1 MNKKAVLFLIHIP
14 VWIVVL
20 SVVLLMHSDVKFL
33 NSRTFAM
40 MQSLNLSF
48 FLLLGFY
55 MFYLY
60 LVPKYLEN
68 GNVRTFAL
76 LSALFVIIVMPGIIV
91 LIGKLSLL
99 LAGFKN
105 SGLSFSEP
113 KTIINAWMGGSLVAL
128 VCGGL
133 GTFYRFG
140 IDWFKNIEMKKD
152 LENKNLQSELKT
164 LKSKLNPHLLFN
176 TLNNIDTLIQTSPEQ
191 ASVALSKLS
200 DLLRYVVYDTDKEQ
214 ISIQKEIENL
224 QKYIDLE
231 KIRLVN
237 PDSVEFTTNVTS
249 ETTIP
254 PMIFFP
260 FVENGFKHSNLNNPN
275 HGLII
280 SISADKRKILF
291 NCKNTI
297 NDKMQK
303 NSDSG
308 MGLSLAKKRLDLL
321 YPGTHK
327 LTLGPVGNEFHV
339 TLQIDFE

>member
-1 MNKKAVLFLIHIP
+1 MNKKAVLFLIHLP

-20 SVVLLMHSDVKFL
+20 SIVLLIYSDVTYL
-33 NSRTFAM
+33 NSMTFALI
-40 MQSLNLSF
+40 QSLNIA
-48 FLLLGFY
+48 FLLLSGFY
-55 MFYLY
+55 VFYLY

-68 GNVRTFAL
+68 GNFRTFAL
-76 LSALFVIIVMPGIIV
+76 LSALFVLIVMPGIII
-91 LIGKLSLL
+91 LLNKLSFP

-105 SGLSFSEP
+105 SGPSFSEP
-113 KTIINAWMGGSLVAL
+113 KTIIYAWMGGSLVAL

-140 IDWFKNIEMKKD
+140 IDWFKNLEMKKD

-200 DLLRYVVYDTDKEQ
+200 DLLRYVVYDAEKEMV
-214 ISIQKEIENL
+214 SIQEEIEYL

-231 KIRLVN
+231 RIRLVN
-237 PDSVEFTTNVTS
+237 PGSVEFTTNVTS
-249 ETTIP
+249 ETAIP

-260 FVENGFKHSNLNNPN
+260 YVENGFKHSNLNDPN
-275 HGLII
+275 HSLII

-297 NDKMQK
+297 NDKIQK

-308 MGLSLAKKRLDLL
+308 LGLSLAKKRLDLL
-321 YPGTHK
+321 FPGTHK

-339 TLQIDFE
+339 TLEIDVE